1 MELVKENVTV
11 KQVSCKGGTQVLVD
25 EDIIVPDVNPDILKI
40 LQLDASSCVTGK
52 EVSDGRT
59 VISGRVDLKILYIPD
74 SEREKIKSII
84 TSFDFTQNVDSQ
96 DIRVG
101 MTADVA
107 SNVDRA
113 EFSLINS
120 RKLRVKV
127 MVGVDYEII
136 AEKNLEI
143 AVEASDSGSA
153 ELLRENVKLQ
163 NCVDLSETD
172 FVLKESAQVP
182 GGHASINEIL
192 KVDARVTDTEYKSI
206 PGKIVAK
213 GAVNVSALYTDPD
226 CKVQSME
233 TEIPFT
239 EVFECD
245 DAGDE
250 TICDIDYTISE
261 IRYDVIE
268 DNDGDRRILDLEI
281 TVAARIKAT
290 ENVSIDMICDCYEP
304 FMKTELL
311 KEEVE
316 LEEIVSRPF
325 TQNTIREMVE
335 TAQGAPGIS
344 GIYDVITRPYITKAE
359 LSGGKLVTEGTIE
372 AYILY
377 LTDSAETP
385 VYSMK
390 KDIPFSYLMD
400 CESEE
405 EDLVPEIKAEVK
417 HTAYNLNVAGEIELR
432 CILALNANIIRK
444 RKIELINDVVT
455 EEPEQKEKKGIVIYF
470 VQRGDDLWE
479 VAKRYA
485 VPRDEILKF
494 NNMSEEDKLE
504 AGERLF
510 IPGM

>member
-52 EVSDGRT
+52 EITEGRT

-96 DIRVG
+96 DIRPG

-107 SNVDRA
+107 SNVERA

-127 MVGVDYEII
+127 NIGVDYEII

-153 ELLRENVKLQ
+153 ELLRENVRLQ

-172 FVLKESAQVP
+172 FVLKESTQVP

-213 GAVNVSALYTDPD
+213 GAVNVSVLYTDPD

-250 TICDIDYTISE
+250 TICDIDYSISE
-261 IRYDVIE
+261 IRYDVRE
-268 DNDGDRRILDLEI
+268 DNDGDRRIVDLEI
-281 TVAARIKAT
+281 TVAVRIKAT

-344 GIYDVITRPYITKAE
+344 GIYDVITRPYITKAQ
-359 LSGGKLVTEGTIE
+359 LTNGRLVTEGTIE

-390 KDIPFSYLMD
+390 KEIPFSYLMD
-400 CESEE
+400 CESAD

-470 VQRGDDLWE
+470 VQRGDNLWE

-494 NNMSEEDKLE
+494 NNMTEDDKPEE
-504 AGERLF
+504 GERLF
-510 IPGM
+510 IPGI

>member
-1 MELVKENVTV
+1 MELVKENITI

-52 EVSDGRT
+52 EITDGRT
-59 VISGRVDLKILYIPD
+59 VINGRVDLKILYIPD

-96 DIRVG
+96 DIKHG

-107 SNVDRA
+107 SNVERA
-113 EFSLINS
+113 EFTLINS
-120 RKLRVKV
+120 RKMRVKV
-127 MVGVDYEII
+127 VVGVDYEVI
-136 AEKNLEI
+136 AEKSLEI
-143 AVEASDSGSA
+143 AVEAADNGNT
-153 ELLRENVKLQ
+153 ELRRENVKLQ

-172 FVLKESAQVP
+172 FVLKESAEVP
-182 GGHASINEIL
+182 GGHASVNEIL

-213 GAVNVSALYTDPD
+213 GAVNVSVLYTDPD

-233 TEIPFT
+233 SEIPFT

-250 TICDIDYTISE
+250 TICDIDYCISE
-261 IRYDVIE
+261 IRYSVQE
-268 DNDGDRRILDLEI
+268 DSDGDRRVIDLEV
-281 TVAARIKAT
+281 TVGVRIKAT

-304 FMKTELL
+304 FMKTQLL

-316 LEEIVSRPF
+316 LEEIISRPF
-325 TQNTIREMVE
+325 TQNTIREMIE

-344 GIYDVITRPYITKAE
+344 GIYGVITRPYITKAQ
-359 LSGGKLVTEGTIE
+359 LQRGKLLSEGTVE

-377 LTDSAETP
+377 LTDSNETP

-390 KDIPFSYLMD
+390 KEIPFSYIMD
-400 CESEE
+400 CESMDD
-405 EDLVPEIKAEVK
+405 DLIPEIKAEVK

-455 EEPEQKEKKGIVIYF
+455 EQPDSKEKKGIVIYF
-470 VQRGDDLWE
+470 VQPGDNLWD

-485 VPRDEILKF
+485 VPQDEILRF
-494 NNMSEEDKLE
+494 NNMTEEDKLE
-504 AGERLF
+504 TGSRLF
-510 IPGM
+510 IPGI